1 MFFCYFI
8 KTFPWSFGKFLSR
21 KKSES
26 ERSHMSRG
34 KNFHGK
40 SSRPVGKVLFG
51 KDPEGKVPF
60 GKFPVGKYPVW
71 QFPVGKSNLE
81 SFLQPLKMLE
91 VWKLSYFF
99 RNHDDEWSFSLS
111 NNTVFKTPKNVS
123 SKLQTK
129 RAVIFIFYLRKVI
142 LNYYPINLR
151 RG

>member
-1 MFFCYFI
+1 MLFHQN
-8 KTFPWSFGKFLSR
+8 FPLEFWEIPEQEKVW
-21 KKSES
+21 KWKIPYVPW
-26 ERSHMSRG
+26 

-51 KDPEGKVPF
+51 KVPEGKVPF

-142 LNYYPINLR
+142 LNYCPINLR